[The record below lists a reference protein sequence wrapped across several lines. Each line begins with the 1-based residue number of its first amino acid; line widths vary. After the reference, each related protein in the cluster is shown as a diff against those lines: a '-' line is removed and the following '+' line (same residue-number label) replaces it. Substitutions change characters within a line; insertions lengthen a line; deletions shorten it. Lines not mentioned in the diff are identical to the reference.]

1 MKDVQPVLTLGRKH
15 KSSLTIL
22 RYKKISQ
29 VSTDSD
35 PCKRQIVDPGTSSR
49 VIRLRDLEMK
59 VELVPVMDFQAKMS
73 TVLRICY
80 FLKCRIID
88 LPSSKTRYIT

>member
-15 KSSLTIL
+15 KSSWTIL

-35 PCKRQIVDPGTSSR
+35 PCKRQTVEPEDKFKSYETE
-49 VIRLRDLEMK
+49 RLGNESWTGAGDGFPSKNVYRFKNML
-59 VELVPVMDFQAKMS
+59 
-73 TVLRICY
+73 
-80 FLKCRIID
+80 
-88 LPSSKTRYIT
+88 LPEIKNN

>member
-15 KSSLTIL
+15 KSSSTIL
-22 RYKKISQ
+22 SYKKISQ

-35 PCKRQIVDPGTSSR
+35 PCKRQIVEPEDKFKSH
-49 VIRLRDLEMK
+49 DLEMK

-73 TVLRICY
+73 TVLRLCN
-80 FLKCRIID
+80 FLKNRIID
-88 LPSSKTRYIT
+88 